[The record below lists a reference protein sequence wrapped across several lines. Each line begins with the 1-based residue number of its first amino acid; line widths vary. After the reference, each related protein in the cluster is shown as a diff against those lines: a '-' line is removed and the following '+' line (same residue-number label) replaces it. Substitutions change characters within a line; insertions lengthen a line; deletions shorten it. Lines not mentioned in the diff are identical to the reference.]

1 MAQVPWHNQALM
13 ANLRSLLNLFKRKPK
28 TPEQVQREAEAIEA
42 QRNFELSKARYR
54 PR

>member
-1 MAQVPWHNQALM
+1 MLVM
-13 ANLRSLLNLFKRKPK
+13 GVLRSLLRLFTRTQK
-28 TPEQVQREAEAIEA
+28 TPEEIQREAEALEA